1 MKKFLIM
8 LCMLT
13 CLFGLTA
20 CGDENALSSFDQTNA
35 ERAKTITTNLLL
47 PYLSQFADDELAE
60 QVLGEYDKKEMEY
73 IAENDLSYMM
83 SLYGLS
89 QSLGIGSVDVDGSAF
104 LSGITSFN
112 SAFDTIGELQESG
125 EAKAEVSADEIIVT
139 VPITGSLQKAEAE
152 FIFSNDIFLTVQAA
166 ALNPEASLG
175 DKMGKAALNTLMG
188 MGTVFVVLIL
198 ISLIISAMGFIPK
211 LQDKMKKKAADKAG
225 EKENRPAAIAETV
238 TAAVEEEELSDDLEL
253 VAVIAAA
260 IAASEGAASADGFVV
275 RSIRKARR

>member
-20 CGDENALSSFDQTNA
+20 CGNENALSSSDQANA
-35 ERAKTITTNLLL
+35 ERAKAITTNLLL
-47 PYLSQFADDELAE
+47 PYLCQFADDEMAQ
-60 QVLGEYDKKEMEY
+60 QVLAEYDKKEMEY
-73 IAENDLSYMM
+73 IAETDLYYMI

-89 QSLGIGSVDVDGSAF
+89 QSLGMNTVDVDGSAV

-112 SAFDTIGELQESG
+112 SAFDSIGELKEAG

-166 ALNPEASLG
+166 ALNPDASLG
-175 DKMGKAALNTLMG
+175 DKMGKAGLNTLMG

-198 ISLIISAMGFIPK
+198 ISLIISAMGLIPK
-211 LQDKMKKKAADKAG
+211 LQNKMKKKADKAD
-225 EKENRPAAIAETV
+225 EKENKPAAIAETV

-253 VAVIAAA
+253 IAVIAAA
-260 IAASEGAASADGFVV
+260 IAASEDAASADGFVV